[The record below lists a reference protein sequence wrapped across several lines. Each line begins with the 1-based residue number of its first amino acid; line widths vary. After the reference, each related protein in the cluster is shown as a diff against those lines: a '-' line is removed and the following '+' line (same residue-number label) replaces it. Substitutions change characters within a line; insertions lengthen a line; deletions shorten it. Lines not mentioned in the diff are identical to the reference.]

1 MRCASGREWAQSEHL
16 PSQGDYPS
24 TREFAGE
31 GMGVLDS
38 KAHVDVVELDAG
50 SPSQQ
55 PQTVPVK

>member
-24 TREFAGE
+24 TREFTGE
-31 GMGVLDS
+31 GLGELDS
-38 KAHVDVVELDAG
+38 KARVDVVELYAG

-55 PQTVPVK
+55 P

>member
-1 MRCASGREWAQSEHL
+1 MRCASGSEWAQPEHL

-24 TREFAGE
+24 TREFTGE
-31 GMGVLDS
+31 GLGEVDS
-38 KAHVDVVELDAG
+38 KAHVAVVELYAG